1 MRARHLH
8 HARAEGFFLDRL
20 FPRRFFPLLAAVL
33 ISVLAVF
40 PVGHESLLSGYCL
53 ASSPLVQVRR
63 EFNTGEDARACI
75 SPAGCAAPAS
85 APEL

>member
-1 MRARHLH
+1 
-8 HARAEGFFLDRL
+8 
-20 FPRRFFPLLAAVL
+20 
-33 ISVLAVF
+33 VLAVF